1 MKNLFLPFGQGL
13 VLARIQRFWQRN
25 FGAFV
30 CALALLGLVVFA
42 LGDTMTFAQGCGQL
56 YDGVLRLHI
65 LANSDSEEDQAMK
78 LKVRDRVLQTA
89 YDLGLGEGC
98 ADIGSLEAQAQRMLP
113 ALVEAAQDELRQNG
127 SDDTVTACVTTMYF
141 DTRAYEGF
149 TMPAGEYRAVRFVIG
164 EGKGHNWWCVLFP
177 QMCLPVAFGEELGDL
192 GFTPQE
198 LRVLTSR
205 PQYEPRFALLEWF
218 YEATGQ
224 NDAA

>member
-65 LANSDSEEDQAMK
+65 LANSDSEEDQIRK

-89 YDLGLGEGC
+89 HDLGLGEGC

-224 NDAA
+224 NDAS

>member
-1 MKNLFLPFGQGL
+1 MKNLFLPFDQGL

-78 LKVRDRVLQTA
+78 MKVRDRVLQTA
-89 YDLGLGEGC
+89 HELGLGEGC
-98 ADIGSLEAQAQRMLP
+98 ADIDSLQAQAQRMLP

-218 YEATGQ
+218 YEAAGK